1 MTVYHG
7 IVKGNLVVL
16 PEGVHLEDGLRVE
29 VKTLSQDDALTEE
42 EQREE
47 QFRERLVAIGLLR
60 ENKRVS
66 RQSLEGDR
74 TPIQVKGK
82 PLSQTIIEERR

>member
-1 MTVYHG
+1 MMIYHG

-16 PEGVHLEDGLRVE
+16 PEDVHLEEGLIVE
-29 VKTLSQDDALTEE
+29 VRTLSQDDALTEE

-66 RQSLEGDR
+66 RQAPEGDR
-74 TPIQVKGK
+74 TPIRVKGK

>member
-1 MTVYHG
+1 MTIYHG
-7 IVKGNLVVL
+7 IVKDNLVVL
-16 PEGVHLEDGLRVE
+16 PEGVRLEEGLTVE
-29 VKTLSQDDALTEE
+29 VRTFSQNDTLTEE

-47 QFRERLVAIGLLR
+47 QFRDRLVKTGLLR

-66 RQSLEGDR
+66 TQAPEGDR
-74 TPIQVKGK
+74 TPIQVEGK